1 MTDIATRTEHST
13 DEIVALLGLNPRD
26 PKTHAM
32 VAVCS
37 AYHLDPLL
45 KHVVV
50 IPGGGVYITRDGL
63 LHIAHRSGQLDGIE
77 IVSGPDLVDG
87 EWRVTVSVYRKDM
100 SRPFTFPGRYPVSG
114 GNRKYAPEMALKV
127 AESMAL
133 RRAFDV
139 SGLGIVD
146 EQLPDEQP
154 QQRAPQSRPT
164 PARPIVD
171 VPDDIVDAEVVDEA
185 VPAGGAETASPVG
198 VDPQTGARIPFGPGA
213 LMDPKSASSRK
224 MYALLR
230 ERVTADK
237 GESLEWLSGQ
247 VGRVLASSAE
257 LTQAEQSRILDALDR
272 LEPLSG
278 GAA

>member
-1 MTDIATRTEHST
+1 MTDLAIPASDYTTDDIA
-13 DEIVALLGLNPRD
+13 ALLGLNPRD

-32 VAVCS
+32 VAVCRT
-37 AYHLDPLL
+37 YHLDPLL

-77 IVSGPDLVDG
+77 IVTGPDLVDG

-100 SRPFTFPGRYPVSG
+100 SRPFTFPGRYPQAG

-146 EQLPDEQP
+146 EQLPDEVP
-154 QQRAPQSRPT
+154 ASRPATQRPAPEYVEAEVIHET
-164 PARPIVD
+164 PAGEVGGEATSPAGPRTTRD
-171 VPDDIVDAEVVDEA
+171 PDDRRPFLNDADGPATKAQTGMMFALLKGDDGKARPRDESLAIIAGIIGREVASSSELTK
-185 VPAGGAETASPVG
+185 AET
-198 VDPQTGARIPFGPGA
+198 
-213 LMDPKSASSRK
+213 SA
-224 MYALLR
+224 
-230 ERVTADK
+230 V
-237 GESLEWLSGQ
+237 
-247 VGRVLASSAE
+247 
-257 LTQAEQSRILDALDR
+257 IDALK
-272 LEPLSG
+272 
-278 GAA
+278 AAQA